1 MPIIKPQII
10 KELFNYQIIILT
22 NYQIVLWAVV
32 DSNHRR
38 RSQRIYSPPHLATLV
53 TALLNKELFLSRKL
67 ESNQR
72 PTDYKSVALPTEL
85 FRLVISKNNFIDL
98 SRLYRD
104 LDFLYFLS
112 SIWKSTT
119 NWAISAYYNFDFLK
133 ELLLLSQAQ
142 WYTLFFGKAKV
153 REFD

>member
-1 MPIIKPQII
+1 MKIHISCYFPFPNHQI
-10 KELFNYQIIILT
+10 ELS
-22 NYQIVLWAVV
+22 
-32 DSNHRR
+32 SNWMGGQWWIRTTEVER
-38 RSQRIYSPPHLATLV
+38 QRIYSPPHLATLV